1 MHSFYQRGHKR
12 TLVVDAFLLY
22 LTEESTL
29 FGMTFQH
36 WIPLVA
42 GIFIIWIGVLKSIS
56 DY

>member
-1 MHSFYQRGHKR
+1 MHSFCQRRRKR

-36 WIPLVA
+36 WIALVA
-42 GIFIIWIGVLKSIS
+42 GIFIIWIGVLK
-56 DY
+56 